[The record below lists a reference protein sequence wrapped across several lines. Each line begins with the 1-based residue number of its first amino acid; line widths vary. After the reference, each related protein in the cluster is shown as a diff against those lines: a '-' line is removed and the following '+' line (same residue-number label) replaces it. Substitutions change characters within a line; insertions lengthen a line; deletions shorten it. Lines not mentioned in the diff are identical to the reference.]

1 MAQKREITAREA
13 KNNLEPFGYN
23 GPARWSSIDA
33 FIKANPRARAAVT
46 ANKGAFVQSEA
57 LGFSNGGGTFTG
69 TTPEGKKDTF
79 KMEDYYADTTDLENW
94 KRLLGGETS
103 GYTGVRVSISANDTN
118 ITVASAVKTALDSLS
133 GFTTSVDGAGK
144 VTFSG
149 MTNTKNTEEV
159 DSGFSFSNTKTY
171 AGKQLLYSDA
181 TGSIEWKDADTIETA
196 PSGEFIHWEWVGIFQ
211 NKSTSGN
218 DDWHWLNPAGNANA
232 STHTLNVGTS
242 TPSVAPPNIALN
254 AAVFYA
260 SSPVT
265 IRNWRV
271 MFSGTTAGEVV
282 TLKLFK
288 ASPGLGTGNWT
299 LTGIDTLTDTLS
311 ALEVKFE
318 VGNSGASLA
327 TGDILLPAIKV
338 DTPTNGNVV
347 YRAHLE
353 MVEH

>member
-1 MAQKREITAREA
+1 MATNFHSDLPNDQIHPPKD
-13 KNNLEPFGYN
+13 F
-23 GPARWSSIDA
+23 S
-33 FIKANPRARAAVT
+33 T
-46 ANKGAFVQSEA
+46 ANDSSVMAKDSSGELVWPST
-57 LGFSNGGGTFTG
+57 GFTLSTTASCTADVSGSLHNRSFYVFYNTTTSYQLYMDVDSAGGFT
-69 TTPEGKKDTF
+69 P
-79 KMEDYYADTTDLENW
+79 
-94 KRLLGGETS
+94 S
-103 GYTGVRVSISANDTN
+103 PGYTGVRVSISANDTN
-118 ITVASAVKTALDSLS
+118 ITVAAAVKTALDSLS